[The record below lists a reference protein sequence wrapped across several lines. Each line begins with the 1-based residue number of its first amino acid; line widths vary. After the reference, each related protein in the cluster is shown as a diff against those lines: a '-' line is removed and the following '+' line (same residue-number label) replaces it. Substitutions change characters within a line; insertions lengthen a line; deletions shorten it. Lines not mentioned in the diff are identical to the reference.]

1 MNVPQARAAMAVRSE
16 INVTPLVDVCLVLLI
31 IFMVVTPMLTH
42 QVAVQLP
49 ETAKPPN
56 LPESE
61 RQITV
66 TIQADGTIWVD
77 AVPVPP
83 EFLQAKMADL
93 RTSGASG
100 AAGEDRPV
108 IVEGDRRLS
117 YGEVRHVLEV
127 IQEAGFRNVG
137 LTADR
142 RAG

>member
-1 MNVPQARAAMAVRSE
+1 MNVPQVRAAMAVRSE

-56 LPESE
+56 LHESE

-66 TIQADGTIWVD
+66 TIQADGAIWVD
-77 AVPVPP
+77 AVPVPH

-93 RTSGASG
+93 RTSAAS
-100 AAGEDRPV
+100 GEDRPV
-108 IVEGDRRLS
+108 IVEGDRRLT